1 VVYNEAEGWSWKVVQ
16 QSISLPINEEGIN
29 MAELC
34 FCMAGTGEWKKCFS
48 DPQAYFLYEHLY
60 RRPRRVE
67 TLAKDLR
74 IPQKQV
80 GQIVDK
86 WLEAGFAK
94 PLEEEIV
101 GQVPILMDS
110 DYEIL
115 VPWFDYVTKCTRE
128 AINEEKGGYLSLAE
142 SVCRSQHY
150 ESIDNV
156 LTILICAYTLDIGTL
171 ERLKKG
177 VMGTSPKRGDSGNY
191 FFWGRKTDKGP
202 AYGFGVNTYD
212 SGKEGKWLLSMIH
225 GAIDRTPMW
234 DLFQE
239 LRKLLSEKYGDS
251 LAQIVKLLR
260 ELAEK
265 PRSLEELFSI
275 ISMDKEDL
283 KRVLKALAGVR
294 MISAKEPY
302 NLKIPVFDEAISKEV
317 KRICDRTSGR
327 IAEKLEGNS
336 ELLRALLKKCSF
348 SHCPFGDV
356 FCMVF
361 HEGYGHVTDK
371 LIREGTIPAFPS
383 KAAAEWGVWLWRQ
396 AA

>member
-1 VVYNEAEGWSWKVVQ
+1 
-16 QSISLPINEEGIN
+16 
-29 MAELC
+29 
-34 FCMAGTGEWKKCFS
+34 MAGTGDWKKCFP
-48 DPQAYFLYEHLY
+48 DPQAYSLYEHLY
-60 RRPRRVE
+60 RHPRRVE
-67 TLAKDLR
+67 TLAKDLG

-94 PLEEEIV
+94 ALEGGIV
-101 GQVPILMDS
+101 GQVPIFMDS

-115 VPWFDYVTKCTRE
+115 APWFDYVIKRTNE
-128 AINEEKGGYLSLAE
+128 VINKEKGKYLSLAE
-142 SVCRSQHY
+142 SISKRQRY
-150 ESIDNV
+150 ESIDNI

-171 ERLKKG
+171 ERLMRG
-177 VMGTSPKRGDSGNY
+177 IMGSQPKRGDSGHY

-202 AYGFGVNTYD
+202 TYGFGVNTYD
-212 SGKEGKWLLSMIH
+212 TGKEGKWLLSVIH
-225 GAIDRTPMW
+225 GAIDRSPIW
-234 DLFQE
+234 DFFGE
-239 LRKLLSEKYGDS
+239 LRNFFSKKYGDF
-251 LAQIVKLLR
+251 LAQIVKLLG

-265 PRSLEELFSI
+265 PRSLEELLPI

-283 KRVLKALAGVR
+283 KRVLEAPAGIR

-327 IAEKLEGNS
+327 IAEKLERNL

-361 HEGYGHVTDK
+361 HEGYGHATDK
-371 LIREGTIPAFPS
+371 LIREGTIQAFPS

-396 AA
+396 GA